1 MATLSVPTPDLIRVQ
16 RGPRG
21 AWRSPS
27 EAAALV
33 DLRPDGGGLAVNVSV
48 ATGVVLS
55 RVHLRWR
62 RPVPSDALVLGDEWE
77 RTYGDTCWQ
86 PLRAEAVHP
95 WMVLIHSPSAATT
108 WGAGVDVRAGSF
120 AFWTVDDAGV
130 SLWLDLRAGSDPVEL
145 GDREL
150 TAAVVRF
157 VDGGPAFATQG
168 ELASALCRDPR
179 PSGPLVGANNWYYA
193 YGRGFDADAVVRD
206 ARTVAELVGD
216 HPVRPFG
223 VVDDG
228 WSLDGTADGLPA
240 SGGPWDVGRAIE
252 FPDMAEVAARIA
264 AEGVRPGIWFRPL
277 QHRWQ
282 PEAGG
287 LRPWEGGWALDPS
300 HPATLERVADD
311 VRRIRAWGFELIK
324 HDFSTFEALGQ
335 WGPTMGPRPIAD
347 GVHVHDRTRTTAEV
361 LVDFYRAIR
370 EAGGD
375 GGVVLGCNVVGHLA
389 AGLVEAQRT
398 GDDTSGLVWERTRR
412 VGVNTLAFR
421 AAQHGRFFTV
431 DADCVPSTPGTDWG
445 KNRQFLDLIARSG
458 TALFVSVDPVT
469 RTDAVEADLSA
480 ALRLAL
486 DGGAPGGVEPLDWLH
501 TSTPSLWRSGSE
513 TVRYE
518 WMADEGSDPFDAT
531 GDAAPPAAEDTA
543 G

>member
-1 MATLSVPTPDLIRVQ
+1 MATLSLPTPDLIRVQ
-16 RGPRG
+16 LGPCD
-21 AWRSPS
+21 AWRAPS
-27 EAAALV
+27 AAGVLV
-33 DLRPDGGGLAVNVSV
+33 DLRPEGEGLSV
-48 ATGVVLS
+48 AVSAVGPLS
-55 RVHLRWR
+55 RIHLRWR
-62 RPVPSDALVLGDEWE
+62 RPMPADALILGDEWE

-95 WMVLIHSPSAATT
+95 WMVLIHSPSARTT

-120 AFWTVDDAGV
+120 AFWTVDDGGV
-130 SLWLDLRAGSDPVEL
+130 SLWLDVRAGSDPVEL

-157 VDGGPAFATQG
+157 VDGGEPFAVQG

-216 HPVRPFG
+216 HLVRPFG

-240 SGGPWDVGRAIE
+240 SGGPWDVGRPVE

-277 QHRWQ
+277 QHRWE

-370 EAGGD
+370 EAAGD
-375 GGVVLGCNVVGHLA
+375 DGVVLGCNVVGHLA

-421 AAQHGRFFTV
+421 AAQHRRFFTV
-431 DADCVPSTPGTDWG
+431 DADCVPSTPGTDWA

-458 TALFVSVDPVT
+458 TALFVSVDPAT
-469 RTDAVEADLSA
+469 RTDAVDADLSA

-486 DGGAPGGVEPLDWLH
+486 DGGVPGGVEPLDWLH
-501 TSTPSLWRSGSE
+501 TSTPSLWRSGGE

-531 GDAAPPAAEDTA
+531 GDAAPPPPE

>member
-1 MATLSVPTPDLIRVQ
+1 MPSLTVPTPDLVRVQ
-16 RGPRG
+16 SGPRD
-21 AWRSPS
+21 AWRAP
-27 EAAALV
+27 AAAGVAV
-33 DLRPDGGGLAVNVSV
+33 DLIPTADGGLAVRL
-48 ATGVVLS
+48 ATAGTPLS

-62 RPVPSDALVLGDEWE
+62 RALPADALILGDAWE

-86 PLRAEAVHP
+86 PLRPDVAHP
-95 WMVLIHSPSAATT
+95 WMVLAHSPAAGST

-120 AFWTVDDAGV
+120 AFWTVDDGGV
-130 SLWLDLRAGSDPVEL
+130 SLWLDVRAGSDAVLL
-145 GDREL
+145 GDRQL

-157 VDGGPAFATQG
+157 LDGGDPFTVQGALAT
-168 ELASALCRDPR
+168 ALCRDPR
-179 PSGPLVGANNWYYA
+179 PTGPLVGANNWYYA

-206 ARTVAELVGD
+206 ARTIADLVGD

-228 WSLDGTADGLPA
+228 WSIDGTADGLPA
-240 SGGPWDVGRAIE
+240 SGGPWDVGRHRE

-277 QHRWQ
+277 QHRWR

-300 HPATLERVADD
+300 HPATLERVAAD
-311 VRRIRAWGFELIK
+311 VRRIRDWGYDLIK

-335 WGPTMGPRPIAD
+335 WGPTMGPRPIVD

-361 LVDFYRAIR
+361 LVDFYRVIR
-370 EAGGD
+370 GAAGD
-375 GGVVLGCNVVGHLA
+375 DGVVLGCNVVGHLA

-421 AAQHGRFFTV
+421 LAQHGRFFAV
-431 DADCVPSTPGTDWG
+431 DADCVPSTPATDWG
-445 KNRQFLDLIARSG
+445 KNRQFLDLVARSG
-458 TALFVSVDPVT
+458 TVLFVSVDPAT
-469 RTDAVEADLSA
+469 RTQRVDADLA
-480 ALRLAL
+480 VALRLAL
-486 DGGAPGGVEPLDWLH
+486 DGGAPGGVRPLDWLH
-501 TSTPSLWRSGSE
+501 TATPSRWEAGDR
-513 TVRYE
+513 TVHYD
-518 WMADEGSDPFDAT
+518 WLADDGADPFDAT
-531 GDAAPPAAEDTA
+531 ESAAPSE
-543 G
+543 